1 MSINTTEKG
10 VILIVDD
17 NKAHIELLLNL
28 LDNAGFTVLM
38 ADGGER
44 AVEIAESALPDLI
57 LLDVLMPK
65 IDGFETCRR
74 LKTNPATQDIPI
86 IFLTAL
92 TQRVDKV
99 KGLNIGAVD
108 YITKPLENEEVLAR
122 VNIHL
127 RLRNLTKRLKEQNE
141 HLEKEISKRKRSEE
155 ERSQAFRALQESEAW
170 FRRLVESNI
179 IGIILADLSG
189 KITEA
194 NDAFLQMVGYSREE
208 LVSGK
213 LHWNE
218 MTSPEYRAADERAIA
233 QLINSGVCTPF
244 EKEYICK
251 DGRRVPVLI
260 GIAFCKVQEQSIVG
274 FVLNLTQHKQAEQKI
289 CEQAA
294 LLDITTDAILVR
306 NLDHQIQ
313 FWNKGAEY
321 LYGWNTEEAIG
332 KNANELLYRQETLSQ
347 LQDIQTSLISHGSWQ
362 GELSQV
368 HKDGKEIIV
377 ASRWTLMQDNQ
388 GQPKSILTVNT
399 DITEKKQLEAQFL
412 QAQRMESLGT
422 LASGIAHDLNNA
434 LTPMMMTVQLLQT
447 QLFDQQGK
455 QWLSILENN
464 VRRAADLVKQVLWF
478 SRGHEVNFMTLQ
490 VKHLILEV
498 EQILRQ
504 TFPKA
509 IDIRVDIPTP
519 NLWTI
524 CGDGTQLHQALMNLC
539 INARDAMPE
548 GGVLQIFAKNM
559 WIDTQLL
566 RKNIDAKVGPYVA
579 ITISDNGTG
588 ISKEIIDRIFEPFF
602 TTKELGQGTG
612 LGLSTVMGIV
622 KSHGGFVNVVSEIRK
637 GTEFQVCLPVRQ
649 TVETDE
655 ILTRHNE
662 LFVGHGELVLVV
674 DDDDSIR
681 EITKNLLER
690 NAYKVVVARDGMEA
704 VALYTQHQHEI
715 SVVLVD
721 MMMPSMDGPTT
732 IRILK
737 RINPKVKIIGVSGL
751 VSNHEMIKILGDSIT
766 TFLSKPFTSEELLK
780 NLQLTLNTN

>member
-1 MSINTTEKG
+1 MSINTAEKG

-17 NKAHIELLLNL
+17 NKAHIELLLNVL
-28 LDNAGFTVLM
+28 ENAGFTVLM
-38 ADGGER
+38 ANNGER
-44 AVEIAESALPDLI
+44 AVEIAEYALPNVI

-65 IDGFETCRR
+65 MDGFETCRR
-74 LKTNPATQDIPI
+74 LKINALTQDIPV
-86 IFLTAL
+86 IFLTAAAKKG
-92 TQRVDKV
+92 DKV
-99 KGLNIGAVD
+99 KGLSVGAVD
-108 YITKPLENEEVLAR
+108 YITIPIESEEVLAR

-127 RLRNLTKRLKEQNE
+127 RLRNLTKSLKEQNE
-141 HLEKEISKRKRSEE
+141 HLEKEISKRLRLEQ
-155 ERSQAFRALQESEAW
+155 ER
-170 FRRLVESNI
+170 
-179 IGIILADLSG
+179 
-189 KITEA
+189 
-194 NDAFLQMVGYSREE
+194 
-208 LVSGK
+208 
-213 LHWNE
+213 
-218 MTSPEYRAADERAIA
+218 
-233 QLINSGVCTPF
+233 
-244 EKEYICK
+244 
-251 DGRRVPVLI
+251 
-260 GIAFCKVQEQSIVG
+260 
-274 FVLNLTQHKQAEQKI
+274 KQAEQKI
-289 CEQAA
+289 REQAA

-306 NLDHQIQ
+306 DLDHQIQ

-321 LYGWNTEEAIG
+321 LYGWKTNEAIG

-347 LQDIQTSLISHGSWQ
+347 LQDIQTSLSEHGSWQ

-377 ASRWTLMQDNQ
+377 ASRWALMQDDQ
-388 GQPKSILTVNT
+388 GEPKSIVTVNT

-434 LTPMMMTVQLLQT
+434 LTPMMMTVQLLET
-447 QLFDQQGK
+447 QLFDKQGK

-478 SRGHEVNFMTLQ
+478 SRGHEVNFTTLQ
-490 VKHLILEV
+490 VRHLILEV
-498 EQILRQ
+498 EQIVRQ

-509 IDIRVDIPTP
+509 IDLCVDIPTP

-524 CGDGTQLHQALMNLC
+524 SGDATQVHQALMNLC

-548 GGVLQIFAKNM
+548 GGVLRIVAKNT
-559 WIDTQLL
+559 WIDTHQI
-566 RKNIDAKVGPYVA
+566 RKNIDVQVGPYVA
-579 ITISDNGTG
+579 ITVSDTGTG

-622 KSHGGFVNVVSEIRK
+622 KSHGGFVNVVSEMSK
-637 GTEFQVCLPVRQ
+637 GTEFQVCLPVKQ

-655 ILTRHNE
+655 ILTGHNE
-662 LFVGHGELVLVV
+662 LLVGHGELVLLV

-681 EITKNLLER
+681 EITKNLLET

-704 VALYTQHQHEI
+704 VALYTQHMHEI

-732 IRILK
+732 IRVLK

-751 VSNHEMIKILGDSIT
+751 VSNHEMIKVVGDSIT
-766 TFLSKPFTSEELLK
+766 TFLSKPFTSDELLK
-780 NLQLTLNTN
+780 NLHQTLNTN

>member
-1 MSINTTEKG
+1 MSINTAEKG

-17 NKAHIELLLNL
+17 NKAHIELLLNVL
-28 LDNAGFTVLM
+28 ENAGFTVLM
-38 ADGGER
+38 ANNGER
-44 AVEIAESALPDLI
+44 AVEIAEYALPNVI

-65 IDGFETCRR
+65 MDGFETCRR
-74 LKTNPATQDIPI
+74 LKINALTQDIPV
-86 IFLTAL
+86 IFLTAAAKKG
-92 TQRVDKV
+92 DKV
-99 KGLNIGAVD
+99 KGLSVGAVD
-108 YITKPLENEEVLAR
+108 YITIPIESEEVLAR

-127 RLRNLTKRLKEQNE
+127 RLRNLTKSLKEQNE
-141 HLEKEISKRKRSEE
+141 HLEKEISKRKRLEQ
-155 ERSQAFRALQESEAW
+155 ER
-170 FRRLVESNI
+170 
-179 IGIILADLSG
+179 
-189 KITEA
+189 
-194 NDAFLQMVGYSREE
+194 
-208 LVSGK
+208 
-213 LHWNE
+213 
-218 MTSPEYRAADERAIA
+218 
-233 QLINSGVCTPF
+233 
-244 EKEYICK
+244 
-251 DGRRVPVLI
+251 
-260 GIAFCKVQEQSIVG
+260 
-274 FVLNLTQHKQAEQKI
+274 KQAEQKI
-289 CEQAA
+289 REQAA

-306 NLDHQIQ
+306 DLDHQIQ

-321 LYGWNTEEAIG
+321 LYGWKTNEAIG

-347 LQDIQTSLISHGSWQ
+347 LQDIQTSLSEHGSWQ

-377 ASRWTLMQDNQ
+377 ASRWALMQDDQ
-388 GQPKSILTVNT
+388 GEPKSIVTVNT

-434 LTPMMMTVQLLQT
+434 LTPMMMTVQLLET
-447 QLFDQQGK
+447 QLFDKQGK

-478 SRGHEVNFMTLQ
+478 SRGHEVNFTTLQ
-490 VKHLILEV
+490 VRHLILEV
-498 EQILRQ
+498 EQIVRQ

-509 IDIRVDIPTP
+509 IDLCVDIPTP

-524 CGDGTQLHQALMNLC
+524 SGDATQLHQALMNLC

-548 GGVLQIFAKNM
+548 GGVLRIFAKNM
-559 WIDTQLL
+559 WIDTHQV
-566 RKNIDAKVGPYVA
+566 RKNRDAKVGPYVA
-579 ITISDNGTG
+579 ITVSDNGTG

-622 KSHGGFVNVVSEIRK
+622 KSHGGFVNVVSEMRK
-637 GTEFQVCLPVRQ
+637 GTEFQVCLPVKQ

-655 ILTRHNE
+655 ILAGHNE
-662 LFVGHGELVLVV
+662 LLVGHGELVLVV
-674 DDDDSIR
+674 DDDHSIA

-704 VALYTQHQHEI
+704 VALYTQHMHEI
-715 SVVLVD
+715 SAVLVD

-732 IRILK
+732 IRVLK

-751 VSNHEMIKILGDSIT
+751 VSNHEMIKIVGDSIT
-766 TFLSKPFTSEELLK
+766 TFLSKPFTSDELLK
-780 NLQLTLNTN
+780 ILQLTLNRN

>member
-1 MSINTTEKG
+1 MSINTAEKG

-17 NKAHIELLLNL
+17 NKAHIELLLNVL
-28 LDNAGFTVLM
+28 ENAGFTVLM
-38 ADGGER
+38 ANNGER
-44 AVEIAESALPDLI
+44 AVEIAEYALPNVI

-65 IDGFETCRR
+65 MDGFETCRR
-74 LKTNPATQDIPI
+74 LKINALTQDIPV
-86 IFLTAL
+86 IFLTAAAKKG
-92 TQRVDKV
+92 DKV
-99 KGLNIGAVD
+99 KGLSVGAVD
-108 YITKPLENEEVLAR
+108 YITIPIESEEVLAR

-127 RLRNLTKRLKEQNE
+127 RLRNLTKSLKEQNE
-141 HLEKEISKRKRSEE
+141 HLEKEISKRKRLEQ
-155 ERSQAFRALQESEAW
+155 ER
-170 FRRLVESNI
+170 
-179 IGIILADLSG
+179 
-189 KITEA
+189 
-194 NDAFLQMVGYSREE
+194 
-208 LVSGK
+208 
-213 LHWNE
+213 
-218 MTSPEYRAADERAIA
+218 
-233 QLINSGVCTPF
+233 
-244 EKEYICK
+244 
-251 DGRRVPVLI
+251 
-260 GIAFCKVQEQSIVG
+260 
-274 FVLNLTQHKQAEQKI
+274 KQAEQKI
-289 CEQAA
+289 REQAA

-306 NLDHQIQ
+306 DLDHQIQ

-321 LYGWNTEEAIG
+321 LYGWKTNEAIG

-347 LQDIQTSLISHGSWQ
+347 LQDIQTSLSEHGSWQ

-377 ASRWTLMQDNQ
+377 ASRWALMQDDQ
-388 GQPKSILTVNT
+388 GEPKSIVTVNT

-434 LTPMMMTVQLLQT
+434 LTPMMMTVQLLET
-447 QLFDQQGK
+447 QLFDKQGK

-478 SRGHEVNFMTLQ
+478 SRGHEVNFTTLQ
-490 VKHLILEV
+490 VRHLILEV
-498 EQILRQ
+498 EQIVRQ

-509 IDIRVDIPTP
+509 IDLCVDIPTA

-524 CGDGTQLHQALMNLC
+524 SGDATQLHQALMNLC

-548 GGVLQIFAKNM
+548 GGVLRIFAKNM
-559 WIDTQLL
+559 WIDTQQV
-566 RKNIDAKVGPYVA
+566 RKNFDAKVGPYVA
-579 ITISDNGTG
+579 ITVSDNGTG

-622 KSHGGFVNVVSEIRK
+622 KSHGGFVNVVSEMRK
-637 GTEFQVCLPVRQ
+637 GTEFQVCLPVKQ

-655 ILTRHNE
+655 ILAGHNE
-662 LFVGHGELVLVV
+662 LLVGHGELVLVV
-674 DDDDSIR
+674 DDDHSIG

-704 VALYTQHQHEI
+704 VALYTQHMYEI
-715 SVVLVD
+715 SAVLVD

-751 VSNHEMIKILGDSIT
+751 VSNHEMIKIVGDSIT
-766 TFLSKPFTSEELLK
+766 TFLSKPFTSDELLK
-780 NLQLTLNTN
+780 ILQLTLNTN

>member
-1 MSINTTEKG
+1 MSINTAEKG

-17 NKAHIELLLNL
+17 NKAHIELLLNVL
-28 LDNAGFTVLM
+28 ENAGFTVLM
-38 ADGGER
+38 ANNGER
-44 AVEIAESALPDLI
+44 AVEIAEYALPNVI

-65 IDGFETCRR
+65 MDGFETCRR
-74 LKTNPATQDIPI
+74 LKINALTQDIPV
-86 IFLTAL
+86 IFLTAAAKKG
-92 TQRVDKV
+92 DKV
-99 KGLNIGAVD
+99 KGLSVGAVD
-108 YITKPLENEEVLAR
+108 YITIPIESEEVLAR

-127 RLRNLTKRLKEQNE
+127 RLRNLTKSLKEQNE
-141 HLEKEISKRKRSEE
+141 HLEKEISKRKRLEQ
-155 ERSQAFRALQESEAW
+155 ER
-170 FRRLVESNI
+170 
-179 IGIILADLSG
+179 
-189 KITEA
+189 
-194 NDAFLQMVGYSREE
+194 
-208 LVSGK
+208 
-213 LHWNE
+213 
-218 MTSPEYRAADERAIA
+218 
-233 QLINSGVCTPF
+233 
-244 EKEYICK
+244 
-251 DGRRVPVLI
+251 
-260 GIAFCKVQEQSIVG
+260 
-274 FVLNLTQHKQAEQKI
+274 KQAEQKI
-289 CEQAA
+289 REQAA

-306 NLDHQIQ
+306 DLDHQIQ

-321 LYGWNTEEAIG
+321 LYGWKTNEAIG

-347 LQDIQTSLISHGSWQ
+347 LQDIQTSLSEHGSWQ

-377 ASRWTLMQDNQ
+377 ASRWALMQDDQ
-388 GQPKSILTVNT
+388 GEPKSIVTVNT

-434 LTPMMMTVQLLQT
+434 LTPMMMTVQLLET
-447 QLFDQQGK
+447 QLFDKQGK

-478 SRGHEVNFMTLQ
+478 SRGHEVNFTTLQ
-490 VKHLILEV
+490 VRHLILEV
-498 EQILRQ
+498 EQIVRQ

-509 IDIRVDIPTP
+509 IDLCVDIPTP

-524 CGDGTQLHQALMNLC
+524 SGDATQLHQALMNLC

-548 GGVLQIFAKNM
+548 GGVLRIFAKNM
-559 WIDTQLL
+559 WIDTQQV
-566 RKNIDAKVGPYVA
+566 RKNLDAKVGPYVA
-579 ITISDNGTG
+579 ITVSDNGTG

-622 KSHGGFVNVVSEIRK
+622 KSHGGFVNVVSEIKK
-637 GTEFQVCLPVRQ
+637 GTEFQVCLPVKQ

-655 ILTRHNE
+655 ILAGHNE
-662 LFVGHGELVLVV
+662 LLVGHGELVLVV
-674 DDDDSIR
+674 DDDHSIA

-704 VALYTQHQHEI
+704 VALYTQHMHEI
-715 SVVLVD
+715 SAVLVD

-732 IRILK
+732 IRVLK

-751 VSNHEMIKILGDSIT
+751 VSNHEMIKIVGDSIT
-766 TFLSKPFTSEELLK
+766 TFLSKPFTSDELLK
-780 NLQLTLNTN
+780 ILQLTLNRN

>member
-38 ADGGER
+38 ADNGER

-74 LKTNPATQDIPI
+74 LKTNPATQDIPV

-92 TQRVDKV
+92 AQRVDRV

-108 YITKPLENEEVLAR
+108 YITKPLESEEVLGR

-127 RLRNLTKRLKEQNE
+127 RLQNLTKRLKEQNE
-141 HLEKEISKRKRSEE
+141 HLEKEISKRKRSEQ
-155 ERSQAFRALQESEAW
+155 ERSQAFQALQESEAR

-179 IGIILADLSG
+179 VGIILADLSG

-194 NDAFLQMVGYSREE
+194 NDAFLQMVGYERKE
-208 LVSGK
+208 LLSGK
-213 LHWNE
+213 LHWKE
-218 MTSPEYRAADERAIA
+218 MTSPEYRSADERAIA

-244 EKEYICK
+244 EKEYIRK

-260 GIAFCKVQEQSIVG
+260 GIALLEKSQQSIVG

-289 CEQAA
+289 REQAA

-306 NLDHQIQ
+306 DLDHQIQ
-313 FWNKGAEY
+313 FWNKGAEN

-347 LQDIQTSLISHGSWQ
+347 LEDIQTSLIEHGSWQ

-377 ASRWTLMQDNQ
+377 QSRWTLMQDEQ

-447 QLFDQQGK
+447 QLFDKQGK

-478 SRGHEVNFMTLQ
+478 SRGHEVNFTTLQ
-490 VKHLILEV
+490 VRHLILEV

-509 IDIRVDIPTP
+509 IDICVDIPTP

-524 CGDGTQLHQALMNLC
+524 SGDATQLHQALMNLC
-539 INARDAMPE
+539 INARDAMLE
-548 GGVLQIFAKNM
+548 GGVLRIVAKNM
-559 WIDTQLL
+559 WIDTQQI
-566 RKNIDAKVGPYVA
+566 RKNLDGKVGPYVA
-579 ITISDNGTG
+579 ITISDTGTG
-588 ISKEIIDRIFEPFF
+588 IPKEIIDRIFEPFF

-637 GTEFQVCLPVRQ
+637 GTEFQVCLPVKQ
-649 TVETDE
+649 TVEADE
-655 ILTRHNE
+655 ILTGHNE
-662 LFVGHGELVLVV
+662 LLIGHGELVLLV

-690 NAYKVVVARDGMEA
+690 NAYKVVVARDGIEA

-715 SVVLVD
+715 SVVLLD
-721 MMMPSMDGPTT
+721 MMMPSMDGSTT

-737 RINPKVKIIGVSGL
+737 RMNPKVKIIGVSGL
-751 VSNHEMIKILGDSIT
+751 VSNHEIIKIVGDSIT
-766 TFLSKPFTSEELLK
+766 TFLSKPFTSDELLK

>member
-1 MSINTTEKG
+1 MSINTAEKG

-17 NKAHIELLLNL
+17 NKAHIELLLNVL
-28 LDNAGFTVLM
+28 ENAGFTVLM
-38 ADGGER
+38 ANNGER
-44 AVEIAESALPDLI
+44 AVEIAEYALPNVI

-65 IDGFETCRR
+65 MDGFETCRR
-74 LKTNPATQDIPI
+74 LKINALTQDIPV
-86 IFLTAL
+86 IFLTAAAKKG
-92 TQRVDKV
+92 DKV
-99 KGLNIGAVD
+99 KGLSVGAVD
-108 YITKPLENEEVLAR
+108 YITIPIESEEVLAR

-127 RLRNLTKRLKEQNE
+127 RLRNLTKSLKEQNE
-141 HLEKEISKRKRSEE
+141 HLEKEISKRKRLEQ
-155 ERSQAFRALQESEAW
+155 ER
-170 FRRLVESNI
+170 
-179 IGIILADLSG
+179 
-189 KITEA
+189 
-194 NDAFLQMVGYSREE
+194 
-208 LVSGK
+208 
-213 LHWNE
+213 
-218 MTSPEYRAADERAIA
+218 
-233 QLINSGVCTPF
+233 
-244 EKEYICK
+244 
-251 DGRRVPVLI
+251 
-260 GIAFCKVQEQSIVG
+260 
-274 FVLNLTQHKQAEQKI
+274 KQAEQKI
-289 CEQAA
+289 REQAA

-306 NLDHQIQ
+306 DLDHQIQ

-321 LYGWNTEEAIG
+321 LYGWKTNEAIG

-347 LQDIQTSLISHGSWQ
+347 LQDIQTSLSEHGSWQ

-377 ASRWTLMQDNQ
+377 ASRWALMQDDQ
-388 GQPKSILTVNT
+388 GEPKSIVTVNT

-434 LTPMMMTVQLLQT
+434 LTPMMMTVQLLET
-447 QLFDQQGK
+447 QLFDKQGK

-478 SRGHEVNFMTLQ
+478 SRGHEVNFTTLQ
-490 VKHLILEV
+490 VRHLILEV
-498 EQILRQ
+498 EQIVRQ

-509 IDIRVDIPTP
+509 IDLCVDIPTP

-524 CGDGTQLHQALMNLC
+524 SGDATQLHQALMNLC

-548 GGVLQIFAKNM
+548 GGVLRIFANNM
-559 WIDTQLL
+559 WIDTQQV
-566 RKNIDAKVGPYVA
+566 RKNLDAKVGPYVA
-579 ITISDNGTG
+579 ITVSDNGTG

-622 KSHGGFVNVVSEIRK
+622 KSHGGFVNVVSEIKK
-637 GTEFQVCLPVRQ
+637 GTEFQVCLPVKQ

-655 ILTRHNE
+655 ILAGHNE
-662 LFVGHGELVLVV
+662 LLVGHGELVLVV
-674 DDDDSIR
+674 DDDHSIA

-704 VALYTQHQHEI
+704 VALYTQHMHEI
-715 SVVLVD
+715 SAVLVD

-732 IRILK
+732 IRVLK

-751 VSNHEMIKILGDSIT
+751 VSNHEMIKIVGDSIT
-766 TFLSKPFTSEELLK
+766 TFLSKPFTSDELLK
-780 NLQLTLNTN
+780 ILQLTLNRN

>member
-1 MSINTTEKG
+1 MSINTAEKG

-17 NKAHIELLLNL
+17 NKAHIELLLNVL
-28 LDNAGFTVLM
+28 ENAGFTVLM
-38 ADGGER
+38 ANNGER
-44 AVEIAESALPDLI
+44 AVEIAEYALPNVI

-65 IDGFETCRR
+65 MDGFETCRR
-74 LKTNPATQDIPI
+74 LKINALTQDIPV
-86 IFLTAL
+86 IFLTAAAKKG
-92 TQRVDKV
+92 DKV
-99 KGLNIGAVD
+99 KGLSVGAVD
-108 YITKPLENEEVLAR
+108 YITIPIESEEVLAR

-127 RLRNLTKRLKEQNE
+127 RLRNLTKSLKEQNE
-141 HLEKEISKRKRSEE
+141 HLEKEISKRKRLEQ
-155 ERSQAFRALQESEAW
+155 ER
-170 FRRLVESNI
+170 
-179 IGIILADLSG
+179 
-189 KITEA
+189 
-194 NDAFLQMVGYSREE
+194 
-208 LVSGK
+208 
-213 LHWNE
+213 
-218 MTSPEYRAADERAIA
+218 
-233 QLINSGVCTPF
+233 
-244 EKEYICK
+244 
-251 DGRRVPVLI
+251 
-260 GIAFCKVQEQSIVG
+260 
-274 FVLNLTQHKQAEQKI
+274 KQAEQKI
-289 CEQAA
+289 REQAA

-306 NLDHQIQ
+306 DLDHQIQ

-321 LYGWNTEEAIG
+321 LYGWKTNEAIG

-347 LQDIQTSLISHGSWQ
+347 LQDIQTSLSEHGSWQ

-377 ASRWTLMQDNQ
+377 ASRWALMQDDQ
-388 GQPKSILTVNT
+388 GEPKSIVTVNT

-434 LTPMMMTVQLLQT
+434 LTPMMMTVQLLET
-447 QLFDQQGK
+447 QLFDKQGR

-478 SRGHEVNFMTLQ
+478 SRGHEVNFTTLQ
-490 VKHLILEV
+490 VRHLILEV
-498 EQILRQ
+498 EQIVRQ

-509 IDIRVDIPTP
+509 IDLCVDIPTP

-524 CGDGTQLHQALMNLC
+524 SGDATQLHQALMNLC

-548 GGVLQIFAKNM
+548 GGVLRIFAKNM
-559 WIDTQLL
+559 WIDTHQV
-566 RKNIDAKVGPYVA
+566 RKNLDAKVGPYVA
-579 ITISDNGTG
+579 ITVSDNGTG

-622 KSHGGFVNVVSEIRK
+622 KSHGGFVNVVSEMRK
-637 GTEFQVCLPVRQ
+637 GTEFQVCLPVKQ

-655 ILTRHNE
+655 ILAGHNE
-662 LFVGHGELVLVV
+662 LLVGHGELVLVV
-674 DDDDSIR
+674 DDDHSIA

-690 NAYKVVVARDGMEA
+690 NGYKVVVARDGIEA

-715 SVVLVD
+715 SVVLLD
-721 MMMPSMDGPTT
+721 MMMPSMDGSTT

-737 RINPKVKIIGVSGL
+737 RMNPKVKIIGVSGL
-751 VSNHEMIKILGDSIT
+751 VSNHEIIKIVGDSIT
-766 TFLSKPFTSEELLK
+766 TFLSKPFTSDELLK

>member
-1 MSINTTEKG
+1 MSINTAEKG

-17 NKAHIELLLNL
+17 NKAHIELLLNVL
-28 LDNAGFTVLM
+28 ENAGFTVLM
-38 ADGGER
+38 ANNGER
-44 AVEIAESALPDLI
+44 AVEIAEYALPNVI

-65 IDGFETCRR
+65 MDGFETCRR
-74 LKTNPATQDIPI
+74 LKINALTQDIPV
-86 IFLTAL
+86 IFLTAAAKKG
-92 TQRVDKV
+92 DKV
-99 KGLNIGAVD
+99 KGLSVGAVD
-108 YITKPLENEEVLAR
+108 YITIPIESEEVLAR

-127 RLRNLTKRLKEQNE
+127 RLRNLTKSLKEQNE
-141 HLEKEISKRKRSEE
+141 HLEKEISKRKRLEQ
-155 ERSQAFRALQESEAW
+155 ER
-170 FRRLVESNI
+170 
-179 IGIILADLSG
+179 
-189 KITEA
+189 
-194 NDAFLQMVGYSREE
+194 
-208 LVSGK
+208 
-213 LHWNE
+213 
-218 MTSPEYRAADERAIA
+218 
-233 QLINSGVCTPF
+233 
-244 EKEYICK
+244 
-251 DGRRVPVLI
+251 
-260 GIAFCKVQEQSIVG
+260 
-274 FVLNLTQHKQAEQKI
+274 KQAEQKI
-289 CEQAA
+289 REQAA

-306 NLDHQIQ
+306 DLDHQIQ

-321 LYGWNTEEAIG
+321 LYGWKTNEAIG

-347 LQDIQTSLISHGSWQ
+347 LQDIQTSLSEHGSWQ

-377 ASRWTLMQDNQ
+377 ASRWALMQDDQ
-388 GQPKSILTVNT
+388 GEPKSIVTVNT

-434 LTPMMMTVQLLQT
+434 LTPMMMTVQLLET
-447 QLFDQQGK
+447 QLFDKQGK

-478 SRGHEVNFMTLQ
+478 SRGHEVNFTTLQ
-490 VKHLILEV
+490 VRHLILEV
-498 EQILRQ
+498 EQIVRQ

-509 IDIRVDIPTP
+509 IDLCVDIPTP

-524 CGDGTQLHQALMNLC
+524 SGDATQLHQALMNLC

-548 GGVLQIFAKNM
+548 GGVLRIFAKNM
-559 WIDTQLL
+559 WIDTHQV
-566 RKNIDAKVGPYVA
+566 RKNLDAKVGPYVA
-579 ITISDNGTG
+579 ITVSDNGTG

-622 KSHGGFVNVVSEIRK
+622 KSHGGFVNVVSEMRK
-637 GTEFQVCLPVRQ
+637 GTEFQVCLPVKQ

-655 ILTRHNE
+655 ILAGHNE
-662 LFVGHGELVLVV
+662 LLVGHGELVLVV
-674 DDDDSIR
+674 DDDHSIA

-704 VALYTQHQHEI
+704 VALYTQHMHEI
-715 SVVLVD
+715 SAVLVD

-732 IRILK
+732 IRVLK

-751 VSNHEMIKILGDSIT
+751 VSNHEMIKIVGDSIT
-766 TFLSKPFTSEELLK
+766 TFLSKPFTSDELLK
-780 NLQLTLNTN
+780 ILQLTLNTN